1 MPVKHNPYPPV
12 HPRLSSWEK
21 CLRLLNCLNNDI
33 PFKTY
38 PPPKKKE
45 EKLKSMCTKKKQKAK
60 RKWYKWYKWYTDSV
74 AI

>member
-21 CLRLLNCLNNDI
+21 CLRLMNCLNNDI

-38 PPPKKKE
+38 PPPKKK
-45 EKLKSMCTKKKQKAK
+45 K
-60 RKWYKWYKWYTDSV
+60 RKVKIYVYKEKTKSKEKV
-74 AI
+74 V